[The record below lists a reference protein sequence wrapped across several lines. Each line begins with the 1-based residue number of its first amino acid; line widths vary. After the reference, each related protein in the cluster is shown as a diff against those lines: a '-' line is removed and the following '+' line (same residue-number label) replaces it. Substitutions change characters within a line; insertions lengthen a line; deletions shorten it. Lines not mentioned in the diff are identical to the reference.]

1 MCQSSDVKVRDAVA
15 RFTVLPAAKRKMLRC
30 IDLSASKS
38 VDANILSETVSR
50 KALIKCQARC
60 FIVFSEAYP
69 PRQFALYSLRETHST
84 KEDIKTSV
92 ELRRYLGTLLLSEEP
107 WVTNYL
113 HGRQPYKWL
122 DSDFAHGVNALI
134 PSMKFGVEPYLTH
147 YQPLY
152 NNKACHVKY
161 SFPATAAF
169 QFGGDRRLLVAC
181 AIVDKYRSNSV
192 RFAACT
198 DFTTAAT
205 GL

>member
-1 MCQSSDVKVRDAVA
+1 MPGSC
-15 RFTVLPAAKRKMLRC
+15 
-30 IDLSASKS
+30 
-38 VDANILSETVSR
+38 
-50 KALIKCQARC
+50 C

-113 HGRQPYKWL
+113 YGRQPYKWL
-122 DSDFAHGVNALI
+122 DSDFAHGVNALV

-181 AIVDKYRSNSV
+181 AIVDKNTDQTQCVSPLALTSLPLPLHFRSKTYRFGADGRLQITQLNN
-192 RFAACT
+192 
-198 DFTTAAT
+198 
-205 GL
+205 L